1 MLIRRWEFLWSAGSI
16 ALGICLAC
24 SHLGAAK
31 TSDPAGE
38 KPTSLSI
45 DTGHPGQAPPDQET
59 LLVGPEARQ
68 QLVVTA
74 GFSSGRH
81 QDFTHRVSYQARPA
95 DVVQIDATGWVTPVG
110 NGGAT
115 ITVRSLDGLAASR
128 RFRVQDVS
136 RPRQV
141 NFPNE
146 IVPIFTKLGCNSGA
160 CHGKSSGQNG
170 FRLSLLGFEPQEDYE
185 HLVKEG
191 RGRRLFPAAPSQS
204 LLLAKVTADLPHG
217 GGLRIEEGSR
227 DFGLLHRWIAQGMPY
242 GEPGDPTLARI
253 AVFPRERVMD
263 PGQEQQ
269 LLVKAHYSDG
279 SARDVTRS
287 VHYEPN
293 EAAMAEVSPT
303 GLVQIGEVMGNL
315 AIMMRFQDRVD
326 VFRATVPLGAAV
338 GELPA
343 PRNYIDQLVFQKLRT
358 LGLPPAESC
367 DDQTFMRR
375 TAIHIAGRL
384 PRLDETRAFLDNPD
398 ADKRE
403 KWVDSL
409 LAGPDYADYFA
420 NKWSAILRNK
430 RRRYYARGNYVF
442 HDWIRRS
449 LDANKPYDQF
459 AREIVTAS
467 GEMGRNPPVAWYR
480 EASDATQQVEDTAQ
494 VFLGIRLQCARCH
507 HHPLEKWSQ
516 RDYYGFAAFFS
527 RVSRKKGSQPG
538 EETIFHERG
547 TAVATDPK
555 TRQPLAP
562 TPLGGSALELSPDQ
576 DPREVLA
583 DWMTSRDNPFFARM
597 VANRYWK
604 HFFGRGLVEPE
615 DDMRLTNPA
624 SHPELLEALAIH
636 FIDGG
641 YDLKKLIRT
650 ICRSRVYQFSSHPN
664 SHNGSDDRNFSRRYP
679 RRLPAEVLLDA
690 IDQIA
695 GTETKFPG
703 QPAGTRAVQL
713 PDDSFNSEAY
723 FLPLFGRPDNTTA
736 CECERTEDANLAQSL
751 HLLNSPHIHEK
762 LTAGQARAA
771 LLAADPDRTH
781 EEKIRELYHRA
792 YAREPDTEELATA
805 TQHVEGKGKGST
817 GESPEAGLREAY
829 EDILWAL
836 INTKEFIFN
845 H

>member
-1 MLIRRWEFLWSAGSI
+1 MISRSRLLRSAGLI
-16 ALGICLAC
+16 AIVIPLAC
-24 SHLGAAK
+24 SPLSAGK
-31 TSDPAGE
+31 TSDLGNRE
-38 KPTSLSI
+38 KPTSLRI
-45 DTGHPGQAPPDQET
+45 DTGLPEAAPLRQET

-74 GFSSGRH
+74 KFRTGRF
-81 QDFTHRVSYQARPA
+81 QDYTQRVSYDTVPGGVIQ
-95 DVVQIDATGWVTPVG
+95 VNESGWVTPVG
-110 NGGAT
+110 NGNVT
-115 ITVRSLDGLAASR
+115 ITARSPDGLAASR
-128 RFRVQDVS
+128 RIRIQDVS
-136 RPRQV
+136 QPLQV
-141 NFPNE
+141 NFANE

-191 RGRRLFPAAPSQS
+191 RGRRLFPAVPSQS
-204 LLLAKVTADLPHG
+204 LVLAKATADLPHG
-217 GGLRIEEGSR
+217 GGLLIEQGSR
-227 DFGLLHRWIAQGMPY
+227 DFGLLHRWIEQGMPY
-242 GEPGDPTLARI
+242 GEPDDPTLARI
-253 AVFPRERVMD
+253 SVFPQERVMD
-263 PGQEQQ
+263 PSQTQQ
-269 LLVKAHYSDG
+269 LLVRAHYSDG
-279 SARDVTRS
+279 SVRDVTRI
-287 VHYEPN
+287 VHYELS
-293 EAAMAEVSPT
+293 EAFMGQISPT
-303 GLVQIGEVMGNL
+303 GLLRVGEVTGNL
-315 AIMMRFQDRVD
+315 AVMIRFQDRVD
-326 VFRATVPLGAAV
+326 VFRATVPLGARV
-338 GELPA
+338 EELPV
-343 PRNYIDQLVFQKLRT
+343 PRNFIDELVFQKLRI

-384 PRLDETRAFLDNPD
+384 PRLDETRAFL
-398 ADKRE
+398 ADLDSGKRE
-403 KWVDSL
+403 KWVEVL
-409 LAGPDYADYFA
+409 LAGPGYADYFA

-449 LDANKPYDQF
+449 LDTNKPYDQF
-459 AREIVTAS
+459 SREIVTAS

-494 VFLGIRLQCARCH
+494 IFLGIRLQCARCH

-527 RVSRKKGSQPG
+527 RVSRKKGTQPG
-538 EETIFHERG
+538 EETVFHERG
-547 TAVATDPK
+547 TAVATNPK
-555 TRQPLAP
+555 TKRPQKP
-562 TPLGGSALELSPDQ
+562 TPLGGSALQLSPDQ
-576 DPREVLA
+576 DPREALA

-624 SHPELLEALAIH
+624 SHPELLEALAVH
-636 FIDGG
+636 FIDSG
-641 YDLKKLIRT
+641 YDLKELIRT
-650 ICRSRVYQFSSHPN
+650 ICRSWVYQLSSHPN
-664 SHNGSDDRNFSRRYP
+664 LHNGSDDRNFSRHYP
-679 RRLPAEVLLDA
+679 KRLPAEVLLDA

-695 GTETKFPG
+695 GTESEFPG
-703 QPAGTRAVQL
+703 QPSGTRAVQL

-723 FLPLFGRPDNTTA
+723 FLPLFGRPDNTSA

-762 LTAGQARAA
+762 LTASQARAA
-771 LLAADPDRTH
+771 RLAADLDHTPQ
-781 EEKIRELYHRA
+781 EKIRELYHRA
-792 YAREPDTEELATA
+792 YAREPETEELAAA
-805 TQHVEGKGKGST
+805 TQHIEDRAKGST
-817 GESPEAGLREAY
+817 GESSEEGLRQAY

>member
-1 MLIRRWEFLWSAGSI
+1 MIRRWRLLRSAGSI
-16 ALGICLAC
+16 ALGTVLAC
-24 SHLGAAK
+24 SQLTAAK
-31 TSDPAGE
+31 TSDLGSAE
-38 KPTSLSI
+38 KPTSLRI
-45 DTGHPGQAPPDQET
+45 DTGRPGEVSPDQET
-59 LLVGPEARQ
+59 QLVGPEARL

-74 GFSSGRH
+74 GSSSGRL
-81 QDFTHRVSYQARPA
+81 QDYTHRVSYQVAPEGI
-95 DVVQIDATGWVTPVG
+95 VQVDETGWVTPQG
-110 NGGAT
+110 NGRAK
-115 ITVRSLDGLAASR
+115 ITAHSPDGLAAST
-128 RFRVQDVS
+128 RVRIQDVS
-136 RPRQV
+136 RPRRV

-204 LLLAKVTADLPHG
+204 LLLAKATADLPHG
-217 GGLRIEEGSR
+217 GGLRIEQGSP

-242 GEPGDPTLARI
+242 GEPDDPTLARI
-253 AVFPRERVMD
+253 AVFPRQRIRD
-263 PGQEQQ
+263 PSQQQQ
-269 LLVKAHYSDG
+269 LLVRAHYSDG
-279 SARDVTRS
+279 SVRDVTRS
-287 VHYEPN
+287 VHYEPS
-293 EAAMAEVSPT
+293 EKSMAEVSPT
-303 GLVQIGEVMGNL
+303 GLVRIGEVLGDL
-315 AIMMRFQDRVD
+315 AVMIRFQDRVD

-338 GELPA
+338 EKLPV
-343 PRNYIDQLVFQKLRT
+343 PRNFIDELVFQKLRT
-358 LGLPPAESC
+358 LGLPPSESC

-384 PRLDETRAFLDNPD
+384 PELEETQAFL
-398 ADKRE
+398 ADSDPGKRE

-409 LAGPDYADYFA
+409 LAGPGYADYFA

-449 LDANKPYDQF
+449 LEANKPYDQF
-459 AREIVTAS
+459 SREIVTAS

-516 RDYYGFAAFFS
+516 GDYYGFAAFFS
-527 RVSRKKGSQPG
+527 RVSRKKGTQPG

-547 TAVATDPK
+547 TAVATNPK
-555 TRQPLAP
+555 TRRPLRP
-562 TPLGGSALELSPDQ
+562 TPLGGSVLQLSSDQ
-576 DPREVLA
+576 DPREALA

-624 SHPELLEALAIH
+624 SHPELLKALSIH
-636 FIDGG
+636 FIDSG
-641 YDLKKLIRT
+641 YDLKQLIRT

-664 SHNGSDDRNFSRRYP
+664 PHNGSDDRNFSRHYP

-695 GTETKFPG
+695 GTETGFPG
-703 QPAGTRAVQL
+703 QPSGTRAVQL

-723 FLPLFGRPDNTTA
+723 FLPLFGRPDNTSA
-736 CECERTEDANLAQSL
+736 CECERTDDANLAQSL
-751 HLLNSPHIHEK
+751 HLLNSPHIHDK
-762 LTAGQARAA
+762 LTASQARAA
-771 LLAADPDRTH
+771 RLAADSDRTQQ
-781 EEKIRELYHRA
+781 EKIRELYHRA
-792 YAREPDTEELATA
+792 YAREPDREELVAA
-805 TQHVEGKGKGST
+805 SQHIQGKQKGSS
-817 GESPEAGLREAY
+817 GETPEAGLRHAY

-836 INTKEFIFN
+836 INTKEFLFN